1 MNLMNLGREQIDSG
15 SLNTMLKQVGIDD
28 VGTFV
33 NQFRSKVNQEAGKE
47 SSNTSSAS
55 SQQPDLMSMG
65 SSFLG
70 QVYHE

>member
-15 SLNTMLKQVGIDD
+15 SLNSMLKQVGIDD
-28 VGTFV
+28 VGAFV
-33 NQFRSKVNQEAGKE
+33 NQFRSQANQEAAKG

-55 SQQPDLMSMG
+55 NKQPDLMSMG

-70 QVYHE
+70 QVCHE